1 MYCDVCLYLCMCI
14 LYIYMFI
21 FPNSCR
27 GIESKREEIWFRGS
41 SIWIRQM
48 GWVLLQKDD
57 TTSRIHVLPP
67 WPRPKHRILQSVY
80 WHHQTTGIHRIQ
92 ILDNHLGVHLCISSP
107 PVKLEVKQVDVIA
120 HANSTQNHLGS
131 HWHHTKVVV
140 SEHGW
145 RNSSPK
151 KNGHWSGLSL
161 DNPYIVF
168 RQLQKPNKRKVKN
181 KQGTLPKK
189 TSNELTTR
197 KIRQLPQKGDESCAL
212 PSIGMFMFS
221 AAFAASF
228 RGGSNDNHSQEAESL
243 KCNN

>member
-1 MYCDVCLYLCMCI
+1 MSTQHIHVLW
-14 LYIYMFI
+14 YMFILIRVYIDI

-27 GIESKREEIWFRGS
+27 GIQSKREEIWFRGS
-41 SIWIRQM
+41 SIWIWQM

-67 WPRPKHRILQSVY
+67 WPYPKHRILQSVY

-140 SEHGW
+140 SKHGW
-145 RNSSPK
+145 RNSSQ
-151 KNGHWSGLSL
+151 KNGHWSGLFL
-161 DNPYIVF
+161 DNPYTVF

-181 KQGTLPKK
+181 KAHSLKLA
-189 TSNELTTR
+189 TSNLPL
-197 KIRQLPQKGDESCAL
+197 KIRHLPQKGNEPNSL
-212 PSIGMFMFS
+212 PTIGMFMFS
-221 AAFAASF
+221 WAVAVSF
-228 RGGSNDNHSQEAESL
+228 RGGSNDSSSREAESF